1 MQDIYMVK
9 KSTNVHDVLRAIR
22 SSGGAEGVLDEAGR
36 TEQHIIPEA
45 APNELTLGSG
55 AGSDEVGH
63 RQGGGVMGCSSGVV
77 CKSHLIG
84 SGFSEGM
91 RTHPHPRFEYPLG
104 KPLEAKLLH

>member
-45 APNELTLGSG
+45 AP
-55 AGSDEVGH
+55 
-63 RQGGGVMGCSSGVV
+63 
-77 CKSHLIG
+77 K
-84 SGFSEGM
+84 
-91 RTHPHPRFEYPLG
+91 
-104 KPLEAKLLH
+104 